1 MTQDEFDIDF
11 IYATKA
17 NTQSWFMDNDDPEH
31 DSRFYIGSTVG
42 GLTASGSYWKCDRND
57 QVRLNAQTP
66 QAVNMDNSD
75 GGCNMDFAAAE
86 AKGNTGMTDRWR
98 DIEMTAKINVN
109 NFSPSDGRFIMK
121 GPTFHHHQD
130 PCCSG
135 HAYGVR
141 FFFAGALTIQFFKE
155 IYHSHYES
163 RPSDPIATDFA
174 TIMDGQDHNL
184 KFVRYNKVINGIQG
198 VVLEAYV
205 DFDAD
210 GKNFVKVGETVDV
223 GGWND
228 GGDQCNGDD
237 DQILT
242 WGSGW
247 AMFRWDASS
256 TDLKFKDWSTREIDP
271 TISPEQSPT
280 DPIDTRGDETALVI
294 PLVLTFDVNALRD
307 NPCAVAGGGPPPPP
321 PSEPFYS
328 APIDS
333 NNPKILSN
341 TSGNDFRKRAA
352 AWITDT
358 GSDAYNKKPVSCDFA
373 LAKVG
378 TPAAA
383 SVFSKIWD
391 SANNVVYTSPTS
403 YTDAS
408 LTTTLT
414 YKNFDYSTNT
424 RFLKVNDRI
433 GVEYI
438 NADGS
443 NYVITCYISDIAG
456 NGTKQSQYEGS
467 VWDDNSR
474 EQSCRLY

>member
-1 MTQDEFDIDF
+1 MTQDEFNIDF
-11 IYATKA
+11 IYQTKS
-17 NTQSWFMDNDDPEH
+17 NTSPWFMDNDDPEN

-75 GGCNMDFAAAE
+75 GGCSMDFAEAAS
-86 AKGNTGMTDRWR
+86 KGHTGMTDRWR
-98 DIEMTAKINVN
+98 DIEMTGKINLTT
-109 NFSPSDGRFIMK
+109 FSPSDGRFIMK

-141 FFFAGALTIQFFKE
+141 FFTQGALQIQFFKE

-163 RPSDPIATDFA
+163 RPSSPIATDFA
-174 TIMDGQDHNL
+174 TITDGADHIC

-198 VVLEAYV
+198 VVLEAYI
-205 DFDAD
+205 DFDGD

-228 GGDQCNGDD
+228 GGDQCNGND

-256 TDLKFKDWSTREIDP
+256 TDLKFKDWSVREIDP
-271 TISPEQSPT
+271 TLSVEQSPT
-280 DPIDTRGDETALVI
+280 DPIDTRGDETAVVI
-294 PLVLTFDVNALRD
+294 PLVLSFDVNALRE
-307 NPCAVAGGGPPPPP
+307 NPCGVGAGGGGSP
-321 PSEPFYS
+321 PSSPFYEIAINAS
-328 APIDS
+328 
-333 NNPKILSN
+333 NPKIMSN
-341 TSGNDFRKRAA
+341 TSGNDFRKRVA
-352 AWITDT
+352 AWITGT
-358 GSDAYNKKPVSCDFA
+358 LSPCYNKKPQSCDFA

-378 TPAAA
+378 TPSAA
-383 SVFSKIWD
+383 SVFAKIWD
-391 SANNVVYTSPTS
+391 STNAVKYTSPTS
-403 YTDAS
+403 FADSS
-408 LTTTLT
+408 LSTTLT
-414 YKNFDYSTNT
+414 YKTFDFSTNT
-424 RFLKVNDRI
+424 RFLQVNDRI

-438 NADGS
+438 NADSS

-456 NGTKQSQYEGS
+456 NDTKQSQYEGS